1 MKSGRELKGN
11 RGSYSPISPGER
23 MLGVD
28 ACALKPSR
36 LVLRQI
42 LRRAVRYSTE
52 VLKAPPGFLGNLVPV
67 VVETLVSAE
76 PPSFCTPSETLG
88 TYHCALAVPYPHCSA
103 LHPSRRLRKL
113 VLLTKSR
120 ETLEGCSFRV
130 LDL

>member
-1 MKSGRELKGN
+1 M
-11 RGSYSPISPGER
+11 
-23 MLGVD
+23 
-28 ACALKPSR
+28 
-36 LVLRQI
+36 
-42 LRRAVRYSTE
+42 RYSTE
-52 VLKAPPGFLGNLVPV
+52 VLQAPPGFLGNLVPV

-76 PPSFCTPSETLG
+76 LPPFCSPSETLG
-88 TYHCALAVPYPHCSA
+88 TYRCAPAVPHPHCPA